1 MEIYTFGGKTMV
13 KLLSEILFPKE
24 IIKKILNFVLLLI
37 IATNILFFTFTNV
50 FLENRFIDNLKIANT
65 QKISD
70 FYREIKHTG
79 EECLSIASL
88 FSHSPIVQ
96 EAYKIAY
103 QGNINDENDPFLQQA
118 RDFLRKELAPYLLG
132 YKEAFKTKLKLHFHL
147 PPARSL
153 VRLWREKQA
162 FRFGKWVDVSDSIYD
177 FRYTVR
183 EINSGKRKHIT
194 GIEIGRGGFVIRGIA
209 PVYDENNKVVGSV
222 EVLKDFDEVI
232 DILKT
237 KNTEYMIFMDSRFL
251 NIATKIRK
259 NPKKYPLFSNNWV
272 LVSYSS
278 KKNLQEIKPII
289 SKNALKIGANKK
301 YTELK
306 DKLLLSFFPIK
317 DYRGKNIG
325 VGVLIFDITENLK
338 IFKTTKT
345 VISVG
350 FALFIV
356 LLLLYALYIGKTVGS
371 SMKKLQTQIFNLSM
385 GKISEMYHIDQEK
398 NKKLIKEYIPE
409 WENKIECCF
418 VEIGSL
424 APKFGGKIQC
434 ERLLTRK
441 HKDCKQCPLYRKI
454 VSNEIDIIGVLLNMA
469 IKRFR
474 ELIVSIMDTS
484 NILEENQKSA
494 ANISQE
500 ISSKIQSQAGSIEE
514 ILSTTEE
521 FSQQINSISNST
533 HQQRE
538 RTEKAMETINELA
551 LRAKEEVKKIEKL
564 DKVLSLVNK
573 LVVENGK
580 LISQTVSAMD
590 SIKETT
596 NKIVEVIDVITD
608 ISSEVNLLALN
619 ASIEAA
625 RAGKQGKGFGVV
637 AGEISKLAESTA
649 QSADEISQ
657 LIQDANDQVMNGM
670 QVVNSVSKSYK
681 ELQENIENVRKEIT
695 SFVEYIKISDNAL
708 KVVMGLQKFASDID
722 TSIHEA
728 KVGVDEIINEVEMV
742 TKESQDITQLAEQIN
757 SMAEV
762 MKDLLTTLS
771 EKLGFFK
778 LKEEKK
784 D

>member
-13 KLLSEILFPKE
+13 KLLSEIFFPKE

-70 FYREIKHTG
+70 FYREIKNTG

-259 NPKKYPLFSNNWV
+259 NPKEHPFFFNNWV

-301 YTELK
+301 YIELK
-306 DKLLLSFFPIK
+306 DRFLLSFFPIE
-317 DYRGKNIG
+317 DYAKKRIG
-325 VGVLIFDITENLK
+325 VGVLILDITENLK
-338 IFKTTKT
+338 IFKIMKPI
-345 VISVG
+345 ISGV
-350 FALFIV
+350 FVLFVMLLFLYV
-356 LLLLYALYIGKTVGS
+356 LHIGKTVGS

-385 GKISEMYHIDQEK
+385 GEISARYHIDQEK
-398 NKKLIKEYIPE
+398 KKKLIKQYIPK

-418 VEIGSL
+418 VEIGSF

-441 HKDCKQCPLYRKI
+441 HKDCKQCPVYRKI
-454 VSNEIDIIGVLLNMA
+454 VSTEIDIIGVLLNMA

-474 ELIVSIMDTS
+474 ELIVNIMDIS
-484 NILEENQKSA
+484 NTLEENQNIA
-494 ANISQE
+494 VNISQE
-500 ISSKIQSQAGSIEE
+500 ISSKIQAQAGSTEE
-514 ILSTTEE
+514 ILSATEE
-521 FSQQINSISNST
+521 FSQQISSISNST
-533 HQQRE
+533 NQQRE
-538 RTEKAMETINELA
+538 RTKEITERINELA
-551 LRAKEEVKKIEKL
+551 LRAKEEAEKADIL
-564 DKVLSLVNK
+564 DKILSLANK
-573 LVVENGK
+573 LVIENGR
-580 LISQTVSAMD
+580 LIEQSVSAMGN
-590 SIKETT
+590 IKDTT
-596 NKIVEVIDVITD
+596 KKIVEIVHVITD

-625 RAGKQGKGFGVV
+625 RAGERGKGFGVV
-637 AGEISKLAESTA
+637 AGEISKLAENTA

-670 QVVNSVSKSYK
+670 QIVNNVSKSYK
-681 ELQENIENVRKEIT
+681 QLQESVENIRREIT
-695 SFVEYIKISDNAL
+695 SFVEYIKTVPYISNNVL
-708 KVVMGLQKFASDID
+708 KAVTELQKLANSID
-722 TSIHEA
+722 TSMQEA
-728 KVGVDEIINEVEMV
+728 KAGIDEIINEVEMI
-742 TKESQDITQLAEQIN
+742 TRGSQDISRSAEGIN

-762 MKDLLTTLS
+762 MKALLITLT
-771 EKLGFFK
+771 EKLKFFK
-778 LKEEKK
+778 LGE
-784 D
+784 